1 MVTSSAST
9 FASAG
14 KVMRI
19 RNLPPAA
26 TRGTEGGSKLRQH
39 TDAAHWCLLWDV
51 LLTQWGQA
59 KMGTGAGGMGG
70 MEGLQGLLG
79 VYLTRV
85 TAEDL
90 QHTSL
95 LLHLEHA

>member
-1 MVTSSAST
+1 M
-9 FASAG
+9 
-14 KVMRI
+14 
-19 RNLPPAA
+19 
-26 TRGTEGGSKLRQH
+26 
-39 TDAAHWCLLWDV
+39 